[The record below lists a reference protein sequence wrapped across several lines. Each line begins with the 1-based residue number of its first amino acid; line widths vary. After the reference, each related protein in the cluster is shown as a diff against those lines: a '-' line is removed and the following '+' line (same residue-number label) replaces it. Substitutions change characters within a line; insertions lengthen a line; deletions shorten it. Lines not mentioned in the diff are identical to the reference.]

1 MTEAIKKMV
10 ITAIPR
16 AVKPNF
22 DAQRERRGSLYLF
35 NTIRFATISFKGISL
50 TYVSLLD
57 IPRVADFCSIYFND
71 ILFDVTPSAVKNRGA
86 F

>member
-16 AVKPNF
+16 AEKPNF

-35 NTIRFATISFKGISL
+35 NPIRFVTISFKGISL
-50 TYVSLLD
+50 TYLSLLD
-57 IPRVADFCSIYFND
+57 VPHRSRF
-71 ILFDVTPSAVKNRGA
+71 LFDLL
-86 F
+86 